1 MMVVANLR
9 VFSKFQKKG
18 HVYHASSNSQWNQFR
33 ACFLKHA
40 LGRVPVWENSVN
52 KAPRKNEPEAQEK
65 QEISLKNFTTVPKT
79 GLKTGGTYSNTCQ
92 AASCGN

>member
-1 MMVVANLR
+1 MWFDGTGKSTK

-18 HVYHASSNSQWNQFR
+18 RVYHASSNSQWNMFQ

-65 QEISLKNFTTVPKT
+65 QDIYLKQFTTLPEAT
-79 GLKTGGTYSNTCQ
+79 LKTVGT
-92 AASCGN
+92 